1 MAQTPLTNTL
11 LPGDLLPPIALPDAA
26 GEAVDLFHQSLAGLS
41 CVLVLGRPPARPEAA
56 QARAAAL
63 DARLFLVA
71 PQRPDGAARRED
83 APRRLFDPERRLFNA
98 FGLPEGGVAVIS
110 PRGRLAF
117 LQAGE
122 GALEAAL
129 EALPRPA
136 AAPPVIR
143 RGGAPVLLVP
153 GVLEP
158 ALIAALL
165 AHWEKGEKSHDRVAS
180 TTGQGAAAGIKRRT
194 DVWLDDRALYAT
206 FRQRL
211 ERRVLPE
218 LWRAFRFRAASFE
231 APRLGC
237 YDAANAGGF
246 GAHRDNRTP
255 FTAHRRFAMS
265 LNLNSGEYQG
275 GALRF
280 PEFGPDLYEPEAG
293 GAALFCCDLLHEAQ
307 PVTQGRRFALFTFL
321 TDAAGAEQ
329 EKRLIAEREA
339 AGERGVAIR

>member
-1 MAQTPLTNTL
+1 M
-11 LPGDLLPPIALPDAA
+11 
-26 GEAVDLFHQSLAGLS
+26 
-41 CVLVLGRPPARPEAA
+41 
-56 QARAAAL
+56 
-63 DARLFLVA
+63 
-71 PQRPDGAARRED
+71 
-83 APRRLFDPERRLFNA
+83 
-98 FGLPEGGVAVIS
+98 
-110 PRGRLAF
+110 
-117 LQAGE
+117 
-122 GALEAAL
+122 
-129 EALPRPA
+129 
-136 AAPPVIR
+136 
-143 RGGAPVLLVP
+143 
-153 GVLEP
+153 
-158 ALIAALL
+158 
-165 AHWEKGEKSHDRVAS
+165 
-180 TTGQGAAAGIKRRT
+180 
-194 DVWLDDRALYAT
+194 
-206 FRQRL
+206 
-211 ERRVLPE
+211 LPE

-265 LNLNSGEYQG
+265 LNLNTGEYQG